1 MGGAMSEPHY
11 DPDERFQLD
20 QEPENVLRKLMG
32 VEPSEDP
39 VEDEKSEEPES

>member
-1 MGGAMSEPHY
+1 MSEPHY

-20 QEPENVLRKLMG
+20 QAPEAVLRKLMG

-39 VEDEKSEEPES
+39 VEDETEEATEP

>member
-1 MGGAMSEPHY
+1 MSEPHY

-32 VEPSEDP
+32 VEPSEEP
-39 VEDEKSEEPES
+39 TEDEEGEDPESS